1 MERLND
7 SNTTAEYP
15 VAETSLLVVLGVVPV
30 KIVSALANS
39 WHLKFNQLWPHSSIS
54 RICETAEIRCI
65 ERTIEFVGMD
75 SNDHSRNLLTAQLC
89 CACEG
94 L

>member
-15 VAETSLLVVLGVVPV
+15 VAETSLPVVLGVVPV

-39 WHLKFNQLWPHSSIS
+39 WHLKFN
-54 RICETAEIRCI
+54 
-65 ERTIEFVGMD
+65 
-75 SNDHSRNLLTAQLC
+75 
-89 CACEG
+89 
-94 L
+94 